1 MSPGFELGPFLVTA
15 ALVAVCLILL
25 IWDAKK

>member
-1 MSPGFELGPFLVTA
+1 MSTGFEIGPFLVAA

-25 IWDAKK
+25 IWKGK

>member
-1 MSPGFELGPFLVTA
+1 MTTGFELAPFLVAA

-25 IWDAKK
+25 IMKGKK

>member
-1 MSPGFELGPFLVTA
+1 MSSGFELAPFFVTV

-25 IWDAKK
+25 IMKGK

>member
-25 IWDAKK
+25 IFKGKK